1 MREMFRYLKMKLRE
15 NKGEVSVE
23 WVLVAVIMAIIIIAV
38 FNPAVSNMLTNGI
51 QQIQSQ
57 ISGASASGS

>member
-1 MREMFRYLKMKLRE
+1 MKEMFRYLRKKLQE
-15 NKGEVSVE
+15 TKGEVSVE

-51 QQIQSQ
+51 DQIQSQ
-57 ISGASASGS
+57 INGATAAAS

>member
-1 MREMFRYLKMKLRE
+1 MKEMFRYLRKKLQE
-15 NKGEVSVE
+15 TKGEVSVE

-51 QQIQSQ
+51 DQIQSQ
-57 ISGASASGS
+57 ISGATAATT

>member
-1 MREMFRYLKMKLRE
+1 MREMFRYLKMKLQE